1 MLDRLRGSRPTLDAD
16 RLKSQAADVGAR
28 LSDVTARAGLTAEQL
43 AAQAKEAAYQAKDW
57 AAPRAEKAWYEG
69 RKAAAPKIEAA
80 AEKAIPV
87 VDTAHDRLVDDILP
101 KLVAAITAAAG
112 AAAVGADKARDVAD
126 AKLTELAHIAPPP
139 KKHTGAKVFWSIAGL
154 AIVGAVVA
162 AFRRRQ
168 PAADPWAE
176 EPWDETD
183 AVESSMAA
191 ALDEVPAPSEVG
203 DEAIAV
209 AERGLETAEAEA
221 RAAAEAT
228 GSTGVTESTEKLA
241 EAEAEVMPKPR
252 RTRAPKPAADD
263 AAAPE
268 GDAKPAAARRRT
280 PAKPKPDADTPT
292 GDGAP
297 AE

>member
-1 MLDRLRGSRPTLDAD
+1 MGIIGRSSAVVHRVPGEMLMLDRLRGSRPTLDAD

-43 AAQAKEAAYQAKDW
+43 AEQAKEAALHAKDW

-69 RKAAAPKIEAA
+69 KKAAAPKIEAA

-112 AAAVGADKARDVAD
+112 AAAVGADKAREVAD
-126 AKLTELAHIAPPP
+126 AKLTELAHIAPPPP

-154 AIVGAVVA
+154 AIAGAVYA

-168 PAADPWAE
+168 PATDPWAE
-176 EPWDETD
+176 EPWDD
-183 AVESSMAA
+183 AEADLESRAAA
-191 ALDEVPAPSEVG
+191 ALDEVPPAG
-203 DEAIAV
+203 EAAVV

-221 RAAAEAT
+221 VAAAEET
-228 GSTGVTESTEKLA
+228 TEKLGDSA
-241 EAEAEVMPKPR
+241 DEAKPR
-252 RTRAPKPAADD
+252 RTRTRKPAGESTDATTEDD
-263 AAAPE
+263 AA
-268 GDAKPAAARRRT
+268 
-280 PAKPKPDADTPT
+280 PT
-292 GDGAP
+292 
-297 AE
+297 E

>member
-1 MLDRLRGSRPTLDAD
+1 MGITGRSAAVIHRVPGEMLMLDRLRGSRPTLDTD

-43 AAQAKEAAYQAKDW
+43 AEQAKEAALHAKDW

-69 RKAAAPKIEAA
+69 KKAAAPKIEAA

-154 AIVGAVVA
+154 AIAGAVFA

-168 PAADPWAE
+168 PSTDPWAE
-176 EPWDETD
+176 EPWDD
-183 AVESSMAA
+183 AEADLDARAA
-191 ALDEVPAPSEVG
+191 DLQAS
-203 DEAIAV
+203 EAIDDVLTPAAEATAV

-221 RAAAEAT
+221 TAAAEET
-228 GSTGVTESTEKLA
+228 TEKLGESA
-241 EAEAEVMPKPR
+241 EEAKPR
-252 RTRAPKPAADD
+252 RTRTRKPAGESTD
-263 AAAPE
+263 ATTE
-268 GDAKPAAARRRT
+268 GDAA
-280 PAKPKPDADTPT
+280 PT
-292 GDGAP
+292 
-297 AE
+297 E

>member
-1 MLDRLRGSRPTLDAD
+1 MGITGRPAAVFHRVPGEMLMLDRLRGSRPTLDAD

-43 AAQAKEAAYQAKDW
+43 AEQAKEAALHAKDW

-69 RKAAAPKIEAA
+69 KKAAAPKIEAA

-139 KKHTGAKVFWSIAGL
+139 KKHTGAKIFWSIAGL
-154 AIVGAVVA
+154 AIAGAVFA

-168 PAADPWAE
+168 PSSDPWAE
-176 EPWDETD
+176 EPWDEAESDLEARVAEVRATGIDDIEAPLD
-183 AVESSMAA
+183 ADAPAA
-191 ALDEVPAPSEVG
+191 
-203 DEAIAV
+203 AV

-221 RAAAEAT
+221 VAAAEET
-228 GSTGVTESTEKLA
+228 TEKLGDDAA
-241 EAEAEVMPKPR
+241 EARPR
-252 RTRAPKPAADD
+252 RTRTRKPAAETT
-263 AAAPE
+263 E
-268 GDAKPAAARRRT
+268 GDAA
-280 PAKPKPDADTPT
+280 PT
-292 GDGAP
+292 
-297 AE
+297 E

>member
-1 MLDRLRGSRPTLDAD
+1 MGIDGRSAAAYHRVPGEMLMLDRLRGSRPTLDAD

-28 LSDVTARAGLTAEQL
+28 LSDVTARAGSTAEQL

-57 AAPRAEKAWYEG
+57 AAPRAEKAWHEG
-69 RKAAAPKIEAA
+69 KKAAGPKIEAV

-87 VDTAHDRLVDDILP
+87 VDTAHDRLVDEILP

-154 AIVGAVVA
+154 AIAGAVYA

-168 PAADPWAE
+168 TTTDPWAE
-176 EPWDETD
+176 EPWDD
-183 AVESSMAA
+183 AEADLESRAAA
-191 ALDEVPAPSEVG
+191 ALDEVPPAGEVA
-203 DEAIAV
+203 DDAAVV

-221 RAAAEAT
+221 LAAAEET
-228 GSTGVTESTEKLA
+228 TEKLGDA
-241 EAEAEVMPKPR
+241 ADDAKPR
-252 RTRAPKPAADD
+252 RTRTRKPAGD
-263 AAAPE
+263 ATPE
-268 GDAKPAAARRRT
+268 GDAA
-280 PAKPKPDADTPT
+280 PT
-292 GDGAP
+292 
-297 AE
+297 E

>member
-1 MLDRLRGSRPTLDAD
+1 MGITGRPAAVFYRVPGEMLMLDRLRGSRPTLDAD

-43 AAQAKEAAYQAKDW
+43 AEQAKEAALHAKDW

-69 RKAAAPKIEAA
+69 KKAAAPKIEAA

-87 VDTAHDRLVDDILP
+87 VDSAHDRLVDDILP

-154 AIVGAVVA
+154 AIAGALYA

-168 PAADPWAE
+168 PTSDPWAE
-176 EPWDETD
+176 EPWDD
-183 AVESSMAA
+183 AEADLEARAA
-191 ALDEVPAPSEVG
+191 AAFDEVPSAGEVA
-203 DEAIAV
+203 DDAAAV

-221 RAAAEAT
+221 VAAAEET
-228 GSTGVTESTEKLA
+228 TEKLGDDAA
-241 EAEAEVMPKPR
+241 EAKPR
-252 RTRAPKPAADD
+252 RTRTRKPAAETT
-263 AAAPE
+263 E
-268 GDAKPAAARRRT
+268 GDAA
-280 PAKPKPDADTPT
+280 PT
-292 GDGAP
+292 
-297 AE
+297 E

>member
-1 MLDRLRGSRPTLDAD
+1 MGITGRSAAVIHRVPGEMLMLDRLRGSRPTLDAD

-43 AAQAKEAAYQAKDW
+43 AEQAKEAALHAKDW

-69 RKAAAPKIEAA
+69 KKAAAPKIEAA

-112 AAAVGADKARDVAD
+112 AAAVGADKAREVAD

-154 AIVGAVVA
+154 AIAGAVFA

-168 PAADPWAE
+168 PSSDPWAE
-176 EPWDETD
+176 EPWDDAEADLDARAAEVQAATAIDTD
-183 AVESSMAA
+183 A
-191 ALDEVPAPSEVG
+191 P
-203 DEAIAV
+203 EAI

-221 RAAAEAT
+221 TAAAEET
-228 GSTGVTESTEKLA
+228 TEKLGDDAA
-241 EAEAEVMPKPR
+241 EAKPR
-252 RTRAPKPAADD
+252 RTRTRKPAGESTI
-263 AAAPE
+263 E
-268 GDAKPAAARRRT
+268 GDAA
-280 PAKPKPDADTPT
+280 PT
-292 GDGAP
+292 
-297 AE
+297 E